1 MAGKGHGLLFGIAL
15 LGATVSTSMAT
26 AETIP
31 LPTPA
36 PLPKEGVPP
45 RPSAQSGGGGLLDKL
60 QSLLPSF
67 DKQTEAPPASATV
80 TSFNATQRAQVDK
93 ISAYLTSVQQLMGNF
108 VQVGPDGSR
117 ITGDFYLQKPGKV
130 RFEYNPPSVI
140 DITSD
145 GTTVEVRD
153 RRLATRD
160 HTPLSQTP
168 LRLLLSNKIDL
179 LRETNIVGVHADE
192 VFVTVVIEEKHAI
205 VGTHRLMLMFSAK
218 DLQLRQWTVTDP
230 QGYDTTVAVYNLDSN
245 KKPDPSMFRIDYQR
259 LIQ

>member
-1 MAGKGHGLLFGIAL
+1 MPRRAAFLAILLCGLMPAAPSAL
-15 LGATVSTSMAT
+15 AQAVPLPIPAPQPKIQPPATVPPANLVQSA
-26 AETIP
+26 AP
-31 LPTPA
+31 AQKPPTP
-36 PLPKEGVPP
+36 VPP
-45 RPSAQSGGGGLLDKL
+45 SSRALPRNGKPAALD
-60 QSLLPSF
+60 SS
-67 DKQTEAPPASATV
+67 
-80 TSFNATQRAQVDK
+80 QRALVEK
-93 ISAYLTSVQQLMGNF
+93 VSAYLSGIQNLVGNF
-108 VQVGPDGSR
+108 VQIGPDGSR
-117 ITGDFYLQKPGKV
+117 TTGDFYIQKPGKV
-130 RFEYNPPSVI
+130 RFEYNAPSVI

-168 LRLLLSNKIDL
+168 LRFLVSNKIDL
-179 LRETNIVGVHADE
+179 LRETSVVGVHADD
-192 VFVTVVIEEKHAI
+192 VFVTVIIEEKHAI

-245 KKPDPSMFRIDYQR
+245 KKPDPGMFRIDYQR